1 MEDDALRRFRTQMR
15 MLGRRLRRELPPVPG
30 VSRSAVQVL
39 RVVARAPEPSPS
51 DVAEKLRMTSSNVAA
66 ALRELECAEL
76 VRRVRDPEDGR
87 RVRLSMTDAG
97 AEAISCLH
105 AERDTWL
112 GRAIAALLSD
122 DEQITLLRAG
132 ELMQRLAEYE
142 PVDPVDPADP
152 PDPVDPADPVDPSD
166 AADPV
171 DAAVAAA
178 AADAVAAAVA
188 NQERRR

>member
-1 MEDDALRRFRTQMR
+1 MDDDELRRFRTQMR
-15 MLGRRLRRELPPVPG
+15 MLGRRLRHELPSVRG

-66 ALRELECAEL
+66 ALRELESAGL
-76 VRRVRDPEDGR
+76 VDRGRDPEDGR
-87 RVRLSMTDAG
+87 RVRLSITAAG
-97 AEAISCLH
+97 ADVVSCLH

-112 GRAIAALLSD
+112 GRAIEALLSD
-122 DEQITLLRAG
+122 DDQVTLLRAG

-142 PVDPVDPADP
+142 AGEPV
-152 PDPVDPADPVDPSD
+152 D

-171 DAAVAAA
+171 DPAVASVAS
-178 AADAVAAAVA
+178 DAVAAAEA
-188 NQERRR
+188 GREGR